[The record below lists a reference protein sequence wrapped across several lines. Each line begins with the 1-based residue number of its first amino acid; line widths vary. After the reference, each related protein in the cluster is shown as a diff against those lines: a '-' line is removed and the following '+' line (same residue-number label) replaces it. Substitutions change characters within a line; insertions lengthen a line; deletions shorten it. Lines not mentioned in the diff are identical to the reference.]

1 MSQYLIGSYRIRE
14 LEDTILNFGATN
26 VWESLKNDYPEA
38 YNMLLLASLE
48 MQAKEL
54 ENLKNANSG

>member
-1 MSQYLIGSYRIRE
+1 MIRR
-14 LEDTILNFGATN
+14 LDAEDVFLTAGTIENFGAMN
-26 VWESLKNDYPEA
+26 LWEALQEYYPSA

-54 ENLKNANSG
+54 AALKGL